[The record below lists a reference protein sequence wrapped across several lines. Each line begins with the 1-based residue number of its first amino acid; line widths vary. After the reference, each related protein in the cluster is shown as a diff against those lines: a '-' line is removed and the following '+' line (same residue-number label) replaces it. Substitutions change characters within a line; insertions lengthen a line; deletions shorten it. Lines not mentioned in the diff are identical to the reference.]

1 MEDRMKA
8 WELSG
13 FGLQNLRQME
23 RPVPKPAANELL
35 VRIDAVS
42 LNYRD
47 KLIYDGIYNPNLRF
61 PVVQGADAAGE
72 VVETGKQVKRFRV
85 GDQVVTH
92 YATRWLDGEP
102 QGYESEHTLGNTISG
117 ALTEFL
123 ALDEEAFVAKPEYLT
138 SPEASTLPVAALTA
152 WMALVEKGQ
161 LKAGQT
167 VLIQG
172 TGGVSIFGL
181 QLATAL
187 GAKAIVTSSSDEKLA
202 RAKALGAVHG
212 INYSRRPDW
221 EEAVLELTG
230 QKGVDHV
237 LEVVGGDNLSRSI
250 TATKTGGQISVIGI
264 LRGITSTIEL
274 WRVLQ
279 KQVVLRG
286 IGGAGHRRAF
296 EDMNKA
302 LAKFQLR
309 PVIDA
314 VYPFTDTLSA
324 YHHLERGAFGKVVI
338 AVASCF

>member
-1 MEDRMKA
+1 MKA

-13 FGLQNLRQME
+13 FGLQNLRLAD
-23 RPVPKPAANELL
+23 RPVPKPAASEVL
-35 VRIDAVS
+35 VRINAVS

-61 PVVQGADAAGE
+61 PIVQGADASGE
-72 VVETGKQVKRFRV
+72 VVEIGKQVKRFRV
-85 GDQVVTH
+85 SDPVVTH

-102 QGYESEHTLGNTISG
+102 QGHESEHTLGNTISG

-123 ALDEEAFVAKPEYLT
+123 ALDEQAFVAKPEYLT
-138 SPEASTLPVAALTA
+138 SQEASTLPVAALTA

-167 VLIQG
+167 VLLQG

-187 GAKAIVTSSSDEKLA
+187 GAKAIVTSSSDEKLD
-202 RAKALGAVHG
+202 RAKTLGAVHG
-212 INYSRRPDW
+212 INYSRQPNW
-221 EEAVLELTG
+221 EEAVLELTD

-250 TATKTGGQISVIGI
+250 TATKPSGQISVIGI
-264 LRGITSTIEL
+264 LRGITSSIEL

-302 LAKFQLR
+302 LGKFQLH

-314 VYPFTDTLSA
+314 VYPFTETLSA
-324 YHHLERGAFGKVVI
+324 YRHLERGPFGKVV
-338 AVASCF
+338 VQVVS

>member
-1 MEDRMKA
+1 MKA

-13 FGLQNLRQME
+13 FGLQNLRLTD
-23 RPVPKPAANELL
+23 RPVPQPSANDLL
-35 VRIDAVS
+35 VRIEAVS

-47 KLIYDGIYNPNLRF
+47 KLIYDGIYNRNLRF
-61 PVVQGADAAGE
+61 PVVQGADASGE
-72 VVETGKQVKRFRV
+72 VVEVGKQVTRFRV
-85 GDQVVTH
+85 GDRVVTH

-102 QGYESEHTLGNTISG
+102 QGDESEHTLGNTISG
-117 ALTEFL
+117 ALTEFI
-123 ALDEEAFVAKPEYLT
+123 ALDEQAFVAKPEYLT
-138 SPEASTLPVAALTA
+138 SQEASTLPVAALTA
-152 WMALVEKGQ
+152 WMALVEKGH

-181 QLATAL
+181 QLASAL

-202 RAKALGAVHG
+202 RAKALGAAHG
-212 INYSRRPDW
+212 INYSHRPDW
-221 EEAVLELTG
+221 QEAVLELTD

-237 LEVVGGDNLSRSI
+237 LEVVGGDNLSPSI
-250 TATKTGGQISVIGI
+250 TATKTAGQISVIGI

-302 LAKFQLR
+302 LAKFHLR

-314 VYPFTDTLSA
+314 VYPFADTLSA
-324 YHHLERGAFGKVVI
+324 YRHLERGPFGKVVI
-338 AVASCF
+338 EVAR